1 MSAQSIATN
10 KEYFKVMK
18 FLQEICS
25 TKFSCL
31 QWGCNLHTCKFG
43 IFSDSADLCIKSQKL
58 EL

>member
-1 MSAQSIATN
+1 MSAQSIATIRN
-10 KEYFKVMK
+10 TFKVMK
-18 FLQEICS
+18 FLQEFCH

-31 QWGCNLHTCKFG
+31 QWGCNLHSCKCG